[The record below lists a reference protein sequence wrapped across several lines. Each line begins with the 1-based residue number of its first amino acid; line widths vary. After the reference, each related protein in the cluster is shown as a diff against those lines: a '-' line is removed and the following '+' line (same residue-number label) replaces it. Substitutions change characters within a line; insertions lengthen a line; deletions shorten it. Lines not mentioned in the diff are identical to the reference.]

1 MKNYVPFT
9 ADFTALKA
17 EILSSLE
24 DDINSDTLALHP
36 AKAVLVAKSTSLSVL
51 PSSFP
56 SLEDFPA
63 IASSLEGTNIEVY
76 SLMRRV
82 ISTNNA
88 SIYATLTYDTIL
100 IPLLNCENCTLSLY
114 SVNSDAVLSNP
125 KFPPDISPTHG
136 DYNSSDCTLIETI
149 EFNTPIFIKAN
160 TVAWMI
166 TNLGEDGNSHALAIT
181 TTTGNN
187 EDYFL

>member
-9 ADFTALKA
+9 ADFSALKA
-17 EILSSLE
+17 EILSSFE

-36 AKAVLVAKSTSLSVL
+36 PKVVFVAKSTHLSPL
-51 PSSFP
+51 PSSIQ
-56 SLEDFPA
+56 SLEDFPT
-63 IASSLEGTNIEVY
+63 IASSLEGTGIDVH
-76 SLMRRV
+76 SVMRRV

-100 IPLLNCENCTLSLY
+100 IPLLNSEGCTISLY

-160 TVAWMI
+160 TVAWVI
-166 TNLGEDGNSHALAIT
+166 NNLGVDGNAHALAIT
-181 TTTGNN
+181 TATGNN